1 MGTVSIKTC
10 IQLFNALVVK
20 SVDTIVSN
28 AIAKACRF
36 KSDLGHQSFKSFV
49 VGVIGSNHCSKSGR
63 TVLQ

>member
-36 KSDLGHQSFKSFV
+36 ESDPGHQSVNEKFISA
-49 VGVIGSNHCSKSGR
+49 GRGENNH
-63 TVLQ
+63 